1 MTILIPQIDTTTDTF
16 GQLIAKTNAVLSVS
30 SNNAVTVNSNT
41 AVGNAAITG
50 KFTAG
55 TLYAVGNV
63 FVSNTTSNTYMDGK
77 SIKLIDNT
85 FANNLITASGML
97 LGGATMYYQTLMSLG
112 NTTIQ
117 GSNVTSNNGFFD
129 TILIGNTVYISNQAF
144 IAQQVNTNILYVTG
158 PNAFGSFGTNEAN
171 VYITKDGV
179 EVYSNPTGHAVV
191 NSKFTSTDL
200 WVGTVHAN
208 TLDIVNLSVV
218 NLGVGSGYPFV
229 RMISN
234 THFLANTE
242 FSGANTQF
250 RRGLGSNGSIDIVGP
265 LKHFSHQYYDYYQAG
280 IYVAPGESSVGA
292 NATFL
297 FNGIGGGAV
306 WSRNWTSNGVTQG
319 IITNQVGEYWR
330 MGEGGT
336 TFNTLWNGTPG
347 TNTYTSWIPVSFS
360 NSYSYITS
368 NVAIG
373 PFGNPS
379 YKNSPQQSLVVSSG
393 IMFVGSQT
401 GEVILKANNSVGST
415 PTVTLTLPSNTG
427 GPTQVLSSYGDGRMY
442 WATPYPGPQSSDY
455 VRIAGLGVGV
465 AYNPPTG
472 GYGEIRAGSNITAF
486 YGSDRRLK
494 ENIKNIENPIEK
506 LSKINGVEFDWTDEY
521 IANRGG
527 EDGNFVRKHDIGVIA
542 QEVEEVLP
550 SIVGERLDGYKGV
563 QYEKIVPLLI
573 EAIKELKQEIEDLKA
588 SI

>member
-50 KFTAG
+50 RFTAG

-77 SIKLIDNT
+77 SIKLINNT
-85 FANNLITASGML
+85 LANNLITASGML

-144 IAQQVNTNILYVTG
+144 IAHQVNTNILYVTG
-158 PNAFGSFGTNEAN
+158 PGAFGSFGTNEAN

-179 EVYSNPTGHAVV
+179 EVYSNPTGQAVV

-208 TLDIVNLSVV
+208 TLDIINLSVV
-218 NLGVGSGYPFV
+218 NLGAGSGTPYV
-229 RMISN
+229 HMISN

-242 FSGANTQF
+242 FDGTNLFVNGLTAWANVDVSNGIVHIVKGVPTGSEPINPNAAIVIDADSDSLIQF
-250 RRGLGSNGSIDIVGP
+250 RNHLDVGQKSGIIFTDNNQGGYVTYNNAGSYYGDYLTIGGWSGVKIGAKPSYAGAVTTGVQYAPTVMEITTAGAFVNGSI
-265 LKHFSHQYYDYYQAG
+265 
-280 IYVAPGESSVGA
+280 
-292 NATFL
+292 TF
-297 FNGIGGGAV
+297 FGNTSGGAV
-306 WSRNWTSNGVTQG
+306 TLQANTGGPSNDPRYQ
-319 IITNQVGEYWR
+319 
-330 MGEGGT
+330 
-336 TFNTLWNGTPG
+336 
-347 TNTYTSWIPVSFS
+347 SF
-360 NSYSYITS
+360 
-368 NVAIG
+368 
-373 PFGNPS
+373 
-379 YKNSPQQSLVVSSG
+379 
-393 IMFVGSQT
+393 
-401 GEVILKANNSVGST
+401 
-415 PTVTLTLPSNTG
+415 TLTLPSNTG

-442 WATPYPGPQSSDY
+442 WATPYPGPQASDY
-455 VRIAGLGVGV
+455 IRIAGLGVGV

-521 IANRGG
+521 ITNRGG

-573 EAIKELKQEIEDLKA
+573 EAIKELKQEIENLKA
-588 SI
+588 SK